1 VCNMLLLQYTQ
12 ASVVDRETEDCFLL
26 NQDTRL
32 FPERMLLHLYFFLSS
47 TLPAQSASVYVVR
60 VKYSP
65 LEYHKPKSK
74 VPFRYLNILFTAC
87 T

>member
-1 VCNMLLLQYTQ
+1 VQHVVAAIYLAY
-12 ASVVDRETEDCFLL
+12 VVDRETEDCFLL

-32 FPERMLLHLYFFLSS
+32 FPRKNAPPLVLFLSS
-47 TLPAQSASVYVVR
+47 TLPSQSASVYVVR

>member
-1 VCNMLLLQYTQ
+1 VQH
-12 ASVVDRETEDCFLL
+12 VVVAIYSAFVVNREIEECFFL

-32 FPERMLLHLYFFLSS
+32 LPRKNFPPLVLFLSS
-47 TLPAQSASVYVVR
+47 TLPSQSASVYVVR

-74 VPFRYLNILFTAC
+74 VPFRYLNIIFTAC